1 MKSLL
6 TLKKNNSFFDF
17 TVKIIISLFPIFF
30 VSGPF
35 LTDLFCTIIGLIFL
49 YLIIREK
56 KWEELHLNYFF
67 YYFILIFLYLN
78 LNSFFSFDKHISFSK
93 SLPFIRIV
101 LFIFALNFF
110 LYRYKE
116 IYRYFFYNFVIIL
129 SLLFLDALVQFFF
142 NHNIFGFE
150 TVYGDR
156 ISSFFGDELIMG
168 SYVSRILPII
178 IGISFLVNNKYLNL
192 INLILIT
199 ISGLLVYLSGER
211 LATFYFITFIVF
223 YLIFNKKY
231 IVRFLIIFLGISI
244 LTNIYNTA
252 SFGRIFEY
260 TIEQFK
266 QTKSI
271 TSYRHSLHYKT
282 AYDMFEEKKLF
293 GHGLK
298 SFRYKC
304 SEKKY
309 EDIISNKIE
318 EDKLKF
324 LEKHPKSNEVD
335 LNFIIE
341 YKNGCNTHPHNIYF
355 EFLAEIGFI
364 GFLLFGLIFI
374 YTTIKLTIFS
384 VQNIFKKTISKI
396 DMSKNLILFGIF
408 IQMFP
413 LVPSG
418 SFFNNYMLIIFFIS
432 VGFYLSINRVKNE

>member
-6 TLKKNNSFFDF
+6 MLTSNNSYFDF
-17 TVKIIISLFPIFF
+17 IVKIIISLFPIFF

-35 LTDLFCTIIGLIFL
+35 LTDFFCTIIGLIFM

-78 LNSFFSFDKHISFSK
+78 LNSFFSFDKYISFSK

-110 LYRYKE
+110 LYKYKE

-129 SLLFLDALVQFFF
+129 SLLFVDTLLQFFF
-142 NHNIFGFE
+142 NHNIFGSE
-150 TVYGDR
+150 TVYADR
-156 ISSFFGDELIMG
+156 LSSFFGDELIMG
-168 SYVSRILPII
+168 SYISRILPII
-178 IGISFLVNNKYLNL
+178 IGISFLINNRYLYL
-192 INLILIT
+192 KNLILIT
-199 ISGLLVYLSGER
+199 ISAVLVYLSGER
-211 LATFYFITFIVF
+211 IATFYLITFIVF
-223 YLIFNKKY
+223 YLTFNKKY
-231 IVRFLIIFLGISI
+231 IFSFLTIFLGIFI
-244 LTNIYNTA
+244 LTNIYNPG
-252 SFGRIFEY
+252 SFSRIFKY
-260 TIEQFK
+260 TVDQFK

-309 EDIISNKIE
+309 EDLIFNKIK

-324 LEKHPKSNEVD
+324 LEKNPKSNIED
-335 LNFIIE
+335 FKFIIE

-364 GFLLFGLIFI
+364 GSLLFGIIFM
-374 YTTIKLTIFS
+374 YTIIKLTIFS
-384 VQNIFKKTISKI
+384 VQNIFKETISKI
-396 DMSKNLILFGIF
+396 DMSKNIILFGIF

-418 SFFNNYMLIIFFIS
+418 SFFNNYMLITFFIS
-432 VGFYLSINRVKNE
+432 VGFYLSINRIKNE